1 MFYAGP
7 KFSRKQKK
15 VDESECKEDVV
26 ISKLIDFLE
35 SGRTKG
41 TNVRIVLLLRC
52 TSNFIYLVCVLK
64 YQICIYLK
72 MEKFVNTELNAVD
85 YQRFVSW

>member
-1 MFYAGP
+1 MGCHKNSFVFYAGP

-15 VDESECKEDVV
+15 VDESECEEDVV
-26 ISKLIDFLE
+26 TSKLIGFLE
-35 SGRTKG
+35 SKTEG
-41 TNVRIVLLLRC
+41 TNVRILWLLKC

-72 MEKFVNTELNAVD
+72 METV
-85 YQRFVSW
+85 

>member
-7 KFSRKQKK
+7 KFLRKQKK
-15 VDESECKEDVV
+15 VDESECEEDVV
-26 ISKLIDFLE
+26 TSKLKFFLE
-35 SGRTKG
+35 SSRTQG
-41 TNVRIVLLLRC
+41 TNVRILLILKR

-72 MEKFVNTELNAVD
+72 MQKA
-85 YQRFVSW
+85 

>member
-15 VDESECKEDVV
+15 VDESECEEDVV
-26 ISKLIDFLE
+26 SSKLIIFLE
-35 SGRTKG
+35 NSRIKG
-41 TNVRIVLLLRC
+41 TNMPILLILKC

-64 YQICIYLK
+64 YQICIHLK
-72 MEKFVNTELNAVD
+72 MQKV
-85 YQRFVSW
+85 

>member
-7 KFSRKQKK
+7 KFLRKQKK
-15 VDESECKEDVV
+15 VDESECEEDVV
-26 ISKLIDFLE
+26 TSKLNIFLE
-35 SGRTKG
+35 RSRTKG
-41 TNVRIVLLLRC
+41 TNVRILLILKC

-72 MEKFVNTELNAVD
+72 MQKV
-85 YQRFVSW
+85 